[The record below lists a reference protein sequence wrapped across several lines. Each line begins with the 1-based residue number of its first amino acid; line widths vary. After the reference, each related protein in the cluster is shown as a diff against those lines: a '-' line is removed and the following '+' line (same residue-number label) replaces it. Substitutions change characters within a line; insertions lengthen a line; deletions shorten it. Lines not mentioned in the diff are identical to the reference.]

1 MTRSLARRARTLAA
15 VLTAVVAAMTLTA
28 SAITDHD
35 CRTAADEPEPEPEPE
50 TETSA
55 TSPETDDRADDAGD
69 EADGD
74 RDDANGVFTA
84 WILDCAAAGH
94 Y

>member
-15 VLTAVVAAMTLTA
+15 VLTAVIAAMTLTA

-35 CRTAADEPEPEPEPE
+35 CRTVADEPEPEPE

-55 TSPETDDRADDAGD
+55 TSPETDDRADDADVGGS
-69 EADGD
+69 ARMGGCS
-74 RDDANGVFTA
+74 AP
-84 WILDCAAAGH
+84 
-94 Y
+94 